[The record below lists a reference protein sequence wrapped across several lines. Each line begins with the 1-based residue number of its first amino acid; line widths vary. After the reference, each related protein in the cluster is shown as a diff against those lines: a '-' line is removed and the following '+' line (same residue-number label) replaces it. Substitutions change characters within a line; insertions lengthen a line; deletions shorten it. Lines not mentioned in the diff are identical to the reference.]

1 MIYDL
6 IIVGGGPAGIT
17 AGIYAARQKLNTLLI
32 TKEFGGQLSRK
43 ALKIENYPGFLA
55 ISGLAL
61 AKKLEKHLKKQDIEI
76 LIDEVTKVEKK
87 GKNFKVIT
95 GSKKNFEARAI
106 IIASGGDPRPLEVP
120 GEKEFIGKGVSYCAI
135 CDGALFPNK
144 TLAVIGGG
152 NSGFEAAI
160 YLHKI
165 AKNIYIL
172 EAGPRVKADK
182 KNQEIVQRIK
192 KIEVITS
199 AFLKKI
205 EGDKFVK
212 SIVYKDKDSKEEKT
226 LAVEGVF
233 VEIGSQPATSFV
245 KGLVEFNER
254 DEIKVEF
261 ETCKTKTPGVFAAG
275 DVNIGRS
282 KQIAPACGE
291 GCKAALAAYEYLQSQ
306 NE

>member
-6 IIVGGGPAGIT
+6 VIVGGGPAGIT
-17 AGIYAARQKLNTLLI
+17 AGIYAARQRLNTLLI

-76 LIDEVTKVEKK
+76 LMDEVIKVERR

-95 GSKKNFEARAI
+95 ESKKKFEAKTI

-120 GEKEFIGKGVSYCAI
+120 GEKEFIGKGVSYCAV

-144 TLAVIGGG
+144 TVAVIGGG

-160 YLHKI
+160 YLNRI

-172 EAGPRVKADK
+172 EAGPKVKADK
-182 KNQEIVQRIK
+182 KNQEIVQRLK
-192 KIEVITS
+192 KIEVITN
-199 AFLKKI
+199 ALLKKI
-205 EGDKFVK
+205 KGDKFVK
-212 SIVYKDKDSKEEKT
+212 SIVYQDKESKEEKT
-226 LAVEGVF
+226 LAVKGVF

-245 KGLVEFNER
+245 KGLVEFNEK